1 MRRRVV
7 IVLVALA
14 VGWAFLVFVRMIMPS
29 IKVGDRAPD
38 FTAVG
43 QDGRQVKLAD
53 YLGKKAVVVYFYPK
67 DNTQVCT
74 AQACSF
80 RDAYEDFV
88 QAGAEVIGISS
99 DDPQSHQGFAAKQR
113 LPFVLVSDENQ
124 ALRKAFGVPKT
135 LGLIPGRVT
144 YVIDREGIVRH
155 IFNSQL
161 NARRHITESLE
172 IVRKLPK

>member
-1 MRRRVV
+1 
-7 IVLVALA
+7 
-14 VGWAFLVFVRMIMPS
+14 MPR

-38 FTAVG
+38 FTAVA
-43 QDGRQVKLAD
+43 QDGREVSLAD

-67 DNTQVCT
+67 DNTSVCT

-88 QAGAEVIGISS
+88 KAGAEVIGVSS
-99 DDPQSHQGFAAKQR
+99 DDTESHRGFAEKQH
-113 LPFVLVSDENQ
+113 LPFVLVSDEKKS
-124 ALRKAFGVPKT
+124 LRKAFGVPST

-161 NARRHITESLE
+161 NASRHISESLE
-172 IVRKLPK
+172 TVRQLAK